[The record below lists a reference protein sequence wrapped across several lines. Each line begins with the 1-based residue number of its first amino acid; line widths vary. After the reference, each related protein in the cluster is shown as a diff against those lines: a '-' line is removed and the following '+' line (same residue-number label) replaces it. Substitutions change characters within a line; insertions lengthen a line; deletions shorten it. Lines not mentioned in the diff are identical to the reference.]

1 MTTPSSS
8 ASNPRRMPPAS
19 AELAT
24 AWAFLEDGLGE
35 IMANGPIKYSKYMT
49 LYTVAYNYCASSMY
63 GVRDSAV
70 SAGNRSKY
78 FHALLPLQREDAL
91 SDNDGDRTDDAN
103 INAAGAEVIGSELY
117 DNLVRYFA
125 LHVKGVKEK
134 SDRLQ
139 GEALLR
145 YYAGEW
151 DRYTTGA
158 NYINRLF
165 TYLNRHWVKPAQKEG
180 RVGVYPVY
188 TLALVQWKSIFFLDG
203 QNELAGIIHRLIES
217 ERNGQ
222 TINHG
227 HIKKVIDSFIS
238 LGLDEDVNKAS
249 L

>member
-1 MTTPSSS
+1 MTTPSSF
-8 ASNPRRMPPAS
+8 APSNSPRRMPPTFADS
-19 AELAT
+19 AIV
-24 AWAFLEDGLGE
+24 WAFLEDGLDE
-35 IMANGPIKYSKYMT
+35 IMANGPIKYSSYMS
-49 LYTVAYNYCASSMY
+49 LYVVAYNYCTSSRMD
-63 GVRDSAV
+63 GAPDSV
-70 SAGNRSKY
+70 VGAGNR
-78 FHALLPLQREDAL
+78 
-91 SDNDGDRTDDAN
+91 T
-103 INAAGAEVIGSELY
+103 AAKVVGSELY

-125 LHVKGVKEK
+125 LHVKGVKEQ
-134 SDRLQ
+134 SDHLQ

-158 NYINRLF
+158 DYINRLF
-165 TYLNRHWVKPAQKEG
+165 TYLNRHWVKTAQKEG

-227 HIKKVIDSFIS
+227 HTKKVIDSFVS
-238 LGLDEDVNKAS
+238 LDSYENVYNAS

>member
-1 MTTPSSS
+1 MTTPSSF
-8 ASNPRRMPPAS
+8 APSNSPRRMPPAS
-19 AELAT
+19 ADSAIV
-24 AWAFLEDGLGE
+24 WAFLEEGMDD
-35 IMANGPIKYSKYMT
+35 IMANVQTIQYPSYMN
-49 LYTVAYNYCASSMY
+49 LYTVVYNYCTSSRMH
-63 GVRDSAV
+63 GALDSAV
-70 SAGNRSKY
+70 GAGNRSKY
-78 FHALLPLQREDAL
+78 FHALLPLQQEDAL
-91 SDNDGDRTDDAN
+91 SDNDDDRTDDAN
-103 INAAGAEVIGSELY
+103 INAAAANVMGSELY

-151 DRYTTGA
+151 DRYTAGT

-165 TYLNRHWVKPAQKEG
+165 TFLNRHWVKFAQEKG

-188 TLALVQWKSIFFLDG
+188 TLALVQWKSILDG

-217 ERNGQ
+217 EWNGQ

-227 HIKKVIDSFIS
+227 HIKKVIDSFV
-238 LGLDEDVNKAS
+238 LWA
-249 L
+249 